1 MNAQSPIGVFDSG
14 LGGVSVLR
22 EAMRLLPGEDFLY
35 YGDSANAPYGVR
47 PTLQIRSLVDAA
59 AARLFSQGI
68 KALVIACNTATSADI
83 SFLREAY
90 PGRIVIG
97 TEPALKP
104 AVERFPGGRIL
115 VMATP
120 LTLQEEKFA
129 RLRQKYRQQAEII
142 PVACEGLMEFVER
155 GELEGPALQAYLS
168 ARLAPYLQPRVDA
181 VVLGCTHYPFL
192 KPAIRAVLGPQ
203 TALLD
208 GGAGIA
214 AQLARRLE
222 AEGLLNRAQARG
234 LVTFQYSLPS
244 EALLQRD
251 RALLALRE

>member
-1 MNAQSPIGVFDSG
+1 
-14 LGGVSVLR
+14 
-22 EAMRLLPGEDFLY
+22 
-35 YGDSANAPYGVR
+35 
-47 PTLQIRSLVDAA
+47 
-59 AARLFSQGI
+59 
-68 KALVIACNTATSADI
+68 
-83 SFLREAY
+83 
-90 PGRIVIG
+90 
-97 TEPALKP
+97 
-104 AVERFPGGRIL
+104 
-115 VMATP
+115 
-120 LTLQEEKFA
+120 
-129 RLRQKYRQQAEII
+129 
-142 PVACEGLMEFVER
+142 MEFVER

-234 LVTFQYSLPS
+234 QVTFQNSLPS
-244 EALLQRD
+244 EALLQRS